1 MQLENRAGGSALH
14 APADRGDPLA
24 ALLAGTFRDP
34 ESGEPVAIET
44 RSLVIAK
51 SLAGS
56 ERDLIDQLG
65 FGRRLAVVSDAT
77 TREVLGARVERTLAG
92 KFDVA
97 SVVLPSGPHPDD
109 ATVAVVRKET
119 ARADALIAV
128 GSGTL
133 NDLCKFASAVDG
145 KPYAIFATA
154 PSMNGYVSLNAAITE
169 RGHKKSLPAQAPR
182 GAFFDLEILSAAPAR
197 MIRAGVG
204 DGLCRPTSQADWLL
218 AHLLLDKPYRELPYA
233 LLEAD
238 EPALLDA
245 VEALMAGDAAAMEL
259 LVRVL
264 VLSGLGTAICGSSL
278 PASQGE
284 HLMSHYIDMFAPAGR
299 AFVFHGEQVGVT
311 TLSMAR
317 LQERMLDGPPP
328 VLRED
333 PTTEADF
340 VSRYGEEVGRSCW
353 KEFSQKRLD
362 AEAADSLNHRLAR
375 DWDRIRARIAAIAAH
390 GSSLERVLKRA
401 SAPTTPEEIS
411 CERGFYE
418 EAIMR
423 SREIRNRCTFLDLAA
438 DSGVLERLA
447 PAL

>member
-1 MQLENRAGGSALH
+1 MQLEGRAGGSALH
-14 APADRGDPLA
+14 APGDRADPLA

-34 ESGEPVAIET
+34 ENGQPVAIQT

-51 SLAGS
+51 SLAGA
-56 ERDLIDQLG
+56 ERELVDQLG

-77 TREVLGARVERTLAG
+77 THDVLGARVERALAG
-92 KFDVA
+92 RYDVA
-97 SVVLPSGPHPDD
+97 SVVLPSGPHPDE
-109 ATVAVVRKET
+109 ATVAALRKET

-133 NDLCKFASAVDG
+133 NDLCKFASAADG
-145 KPYAIFATA
+145 KPYAVFATA

-169 RGHKKSLPAQAPR
+169 HGHKKSLPAQAPR
-182 GAFFDLEILSAAPAR
+182 GAFFDLKILSAAPAR
-197 MIRAGVG
+197 MIRSGVG

-218 AHLLLDKPYRELPYA
+218 AHLLLDTPYRELPYA

-238 EPALLDA
+238 EPALLDS
-245 VEALMAGDAAAMEL
+245 VEALMAGDAEAMDR

-264 VLSGLGTAICGSSL
+264 VLSGLGTAIYGSSL

-284 HLMSHYIDMFAPAGR
+284 HLISHYIDMFAPADR

-311 TLSMAR
+311 TLSMVR
-317 LQERMLDGPPP
+317 LQERMLEGPPP
-328 VLRED
+328 MLRED
-333 PTTEADF
+333 TTSEAVF
-340 VSRYGEEVGRSCW
+340 VSRYGDEIGRSCW
-353 KEFSQKRLD
+353 QEFEQKRLD
-362 AEAADSLNHRLAR
+362 VKKADSLNHRLAA
-375 DWDRIRARIAAIAAH
+375 DWDRIRSRIAAVSAPSAF
-390 GSSLERVLKRA
+390 LERVLKRI

-411 CERGFYE
+411 CERRFYE
-418 EAIMR
+418 EAIKR

-438 DSGVLERLA
+438 NSGVLERLA